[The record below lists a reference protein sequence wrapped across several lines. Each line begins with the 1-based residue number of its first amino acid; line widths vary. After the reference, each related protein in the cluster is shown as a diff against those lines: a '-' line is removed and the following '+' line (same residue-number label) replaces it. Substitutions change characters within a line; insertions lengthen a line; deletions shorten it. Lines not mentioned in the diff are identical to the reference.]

1 MRSVGSEDSPRPVIP
16 ISKVLICLLAAV
28 LGLAGAGSAA
38 AGLRPDPPPK
48 PRPPQAPASPQPP
61 AASLPAQPQ
70 PPASPLPAQPQ
81 PAPPPAAGA
90 PSADKTAASRL
101 AAAARARA
109 ASARAAEARAR
120 AARLRDQRV
129 KAAREAARNKQIA
142 ARRGLPGVPPGL
154 SKPETPASATAVAFL
169 FVSSGLAVL
178 LLGLA
183 LIPARAVPWY
193 WAART
198 LVDRRGELTF
208 FGALGLFAAAFLLLA
223 R

>member
-1 MRSVGSEDSPRPVIP
+1 
-16 ISKVLICLLAAV
+16 
-28 LGLAGAGSAA
+28 
-38 AGLRPDPPPK
+38 
-48 PRPPQAPASPQPP
+48 
-61 AASLPAQPQ
+61 
-70 PPASPLPAQPQ
+70 
-81 PAPPPAAGA
+81 
-90 PSADKTAASRL
+90 
-101 AAAARARA
+101 
-109 ASARAAEARAR
+109 
-120 AARLRDQRV
+120 
-129 KAAREAARNKQIA
+129 
-142 ARRGLPGVPPGL
+142 
-154 SKPETPASATAVAFL
+154 L